1 MTGVTDQDPKRL
13 ARALERETEELEGQ
27 SAELEAR
34 IEETRQDWERKRAD
48 ENVPGAPPREEPRDA
63 PDAS

>member
-1 MTGVTDQDPKRL
+1 MTGVTDEDPKRL

-34 IEETRQDWERKRAD
+34 IEETRQDWERKRGD
-48 ENVPGAPPREEPRDA
+48 ENVPGAPPREEPRGCA
-63 PDAS
+63 DAS